1 MKENRESRNNTIFKT
16 KNEEME
22 EESSISKDK
31 SKTLSED
38 QKKKIKIIRKISRFI
53 DYIILIISLLALFIG
68 IYAFWDTHELME
80 IADSQTYAVY
90 KPDSDD
96 NLTFN
101 QLIEKNPDV
110 IAWIDVYGTNID
122 YPIVQGKDN
131 DEYLNKTVLGKF
143 STTGS
148 IFLDASNKK
157 DFTDYQNILY
167 GHYMAERKMFGDMEL
182 FKKKS
187 FFDSHKYGVIH
198 RLGEKSKGIEFFA
211 FLKTVGT
218 DKEILSI
225 AKKNQEKPDLTDHIY
240 ELSDYSRKLDFG
252 ENENLVVLD
261 TCNLSVT
268 NGRYILIG
276 RLTDKVEENI
286 FKEEKRENKFA
297 KLLKKFYKINILL
310 TLIIIW
316 ILLVL
321 IYLIYDKIS
330 QKRGEESKT
339 NVQ

>member
-1 MKENRESRNNTIFKT
+1 MKENRESKNKTIFNT
-16 KNEEME
+16 KNLEME
-22 EESSISKDK
+22 EKTSISKDK
-31 SKTLSED
+31 SNSLSED
-38 QKKKIKIIRKISRFI
+38 QKKKIRIIRKISRFI
-53 DYIILIISLLALFIG
+53 DYIILLMSMLALLIG

-90 KPDSDD
+90 KPDSED
-96 NLTFN
+96 NLTFKE
-101 QLIEKNPDV
+101 LKEKNPDV
-110 IAWIDVYGTNID
+110 IGWIDVYGTNID

-157 DFTDYQNILY
+157 DFSDFQNILY

-182 FKKKS
+182 FKEKT

-198 RLGEKSKGIEFFA
+198 RLGEKSRGIEFFA

-225 AKKNQEKPDLTDHIY
+225 AKKNQEKPDLIDYIY
-240 ELSDYSRKLDFG
+240 KMSDYSRKLDFG

-261 TCNLSVT
+261 TCDLSVT

-276 RLTDKVEENI
+276 RLTDNVRKNI
-286 FKEEKRENKFA
+286 FKKEIKENKF
-297 KLLKKFYKINILL
+297 KNLFDNFYKIDILL
-310 TLIIIW
+310 FLLIIW

-321 IYLIYDKIS
+321 IYLIYEGLSRK
-330 QKRGEESKT
+330 KGEEFKK
-339 NVQ
+339 NV

>member
-1 MKENRESRNNTIFKT
+1 MKENRESKNKTIFKT

-22 EESSISKDK
+22 KKTSISKDK

-38 QKKKIKIIRKISRFI
+38 QKKKIKTIRKISRFI
-53 DYIILIISLLALFIG
+53 DYIILLMSLLALLIG

-96 NLTFN
+96 NLTFKE
-101 QLIEKNPDV
+101 LKERNPDV
-110 IAWIDVYGTNID
+110 IGWIDVYGTNID

-182 FKKKS
+182 FKEKS

-198 RLGEKSKGIEFFA
+198 RLGEKSRGIEFFA

-225 AKKNQEKPDLTDHIY
+225 AKKNQEKSDLIDHIY
-240 ELSDYSRKLDFG
+240 KMSDYSRKLDFG

-276 RLTDKVEENI
+276 RLTDRVRKNI
-286 FKEEKRENKFA
+286 FKKEIKENKF
-297 KLLKKFYKINILL
+297 KNLFDNFYKIDILL
-310 TLIIIW
+310 ILLKIW

-321 IYLIYDKIS
+321 IYLIYEGLSRK
-330 QKRGEESKT
+330 KGEEFKQ
-339 NVQ
+339 NV

>member
-1 MKENRESRNNTIFKT
+1 MKENKKNTNYKI
-16 KNEEME
+16 KNEEVE
-22 EESSISKDK
+22 EKSSISKDK
-31 SKTLSED
+31 SNILSKY
-38 QKKKIKIIRKISRFI
+38 QRKKILAIRNISRFL
-53 DYIILIISLLALFIG
+53 DYIVLIISLLALFIG
-68 IYAFWDTHELME
+68 SYAFWDTHQVME
-80 IADSQTYAVY
+80 VADSETYAMY

-96 NLTFN
+96 NLTFD
-101 QLIEKNPDV
+101 QIRAKNPDV
-110 IAWIDVYGTNID
+110 LGWIDIYGTNID

-131 DEYLNKTVLGKF
+131 EEYLNKTVLGKF
-143 STTGS
+143 STSGS

-157 DFTDYQNILY
+157 DFSDFQNILY

-182 FKKKS
+182 FKDRE
-187 FFDSHKYGVIH
+187 FFNTHKYGVIH
-198 RLGEKSKGIEFFA
+198 RVSKKSKGIEFFA

-218 DKEILSI
+218 DDKILSI
-225 AKKNQEKPDLTDHIY
+225 SKNSQEKPDLIDHIY
-240 ELSDYSRKLDFG
+240 KNADYSRKLDFG
-252 ENENLVVLD
+252 ENENLIVLD
-261 TCNLSVT
+261 TCDLSVT

-286 FKEEKRENKFA
+286 YKEEKKENKFA

-321 IYLIYDKIS
+321 IYLIYDRIS
-330 QKRGEESKT
+330 RKKGEESKT

>member
-1 MKENRESRNNTIFKT
+1 MKENNENTNSKI

-22 EESSISKDK
+22 EKSSVSKDK
-31 SKTLSED
+31 SNTLSKD
-38 QKKKIKIIRKISRFI
+38 QRKKLLIIRNISRFL
-53 DYIILIISLLALFIG
+53 DYIVLIISLLALFIG
-68 IYAFWDTHELME
+68 IYAFWDTHQVME
-80 IADSQTYAVY
+80 VADSETYSMY
-90 KPDSDD
+90 KPNSEDD
-96 NLTFN
+96 LTFD
-101 QLIEKNPDV
+101 QIRAKNPDV
-110 IAWIDVYGTNID
+110 LGWIDLYGTNID

-131 DEYLNKTVLGKF
+131 EEYLNKTVLGKF

-157 DFTDYQNILY
+157 DFSDFQNILY

-182 FKKKS
+182 FKDRE
-187 FFDSHKYGVIH
+187 FFNTHKYGVIH
-198 RLGEKSKGIEFFA
+198 RVNKKSKGIEFFA

-218 DKEILSI
+218 DDKILSI
-225 AKKNQEKPDLTDHIY
+225 SKNSLEKPDLINHIY
-240 ELSDYSRKLDFG
+240 ENADYSRKLDFG
-252 ENENLVVLD
+252 ENENLVILD
-261 TCNLSVT
+261 TCDLSVT

-286 FKEEKRENKFA
+286 FKEEKKVNKFA

-321 IYLIYDKIS
+321 IYLIYDRIS
-330 QKRGEESKT
+330 RKKGEESKT

>member
-1 MKENRESRNNTIFKT
+1 MKENRESKNKTIFKT

-22 EESSISKDK
+22 EKTSISKDK

-38 QKKKIKIIRKISRFI
+38 QKKKIKTIRKISRFI
-53 DYIILIISLLALFIG
+53 DYIILLMSLLALLIG

-96 NLTFN
+96 NLTFKE
-101 QLIEKNPDV
+101 LKERNPDV
-110 IAWIDVYGTNID
+110 IGWIDVYGTNID

-182 FKKKS
+182 FKEKS

-198 RLGEKSKGIEFFA
+198 RLGEKSRGIEFFA

-225 AKKNQEKPDLTDHIY
+225 AKKNQEKSDLIDHIY
-240 ELSDYSRKLDFG
+240 KMSDYSRKLDFG

-276 RLTDKVEENI
+276 RLTDRVRKNI
-286 FKEEKRENKFA
+286 FKKEIKENKF
-297 KLLKKFYKINILL
+297 KNLFDNFYKIDILL
-310 TLIIIW
+310 ILLKIW

-321 IYLIYDKIS
+321 IYLIYEGLSRK
-330 QKRGEESKT
+330 KGEEFKQ
-339 NVQ
+339 NV

>member
-1 MKENRESRNNTIFKT
+1 MKENRETKTIFKT

-22 EESSISKDK
+22 EKTSISKDK
-31 SKTLSED
+31 SKTLSEE
-38 QKKKIKIIRKISRFI
+38 QKKKIKTIRKISRFI
-53 DYIILIISLLALFIG
+53 DYIILLMSLLALLIG
-68 IYAFWDTHELME
+68 IYALWDTHELME

-96 NLTFN
+96 NLTFKE
-101 QLIEKNPDV
+101 LKERNPDV
-110 IAWIDVYGTNID
+110 IGWIDVYGTNID

-182 FKKKS
+182 FKEKS

-198 RLGEKSKGIEFFA
+198 RLGEKSRGIEFFA

-218 DKEILSI
+218 DKEILSV
-225 AKKNQEKPDLTDHIY
+225 AKKNQEKTDLIDYIY
-240 ELSDYSRKLDFG
+240 KMSDYSRKLDFG

-276 RLTDKVEENI
+276 RLTDRVRKNI
-286 FKEEKRENKFA
+286 FKKEIKENKF
-297 KLLKKFYKINILL
+297 KNLFDNFYKIDILL
-310 TLIIIW
+310 ILLIIW

-321 IYLIYDKIS
+321 IYLIYEGLRRK
-330 QKRGEESKT
+330 KGEEFKQ
-339 NVQ
+339 NV

>member
-1 MKENRESRNNTIFKT
+1 MKENRESKNKTIFKT

-22 EESSISKDK
+22 EKTSISKDK

-38 QKKKIKIIRKISRFI
+38 QKKKIKTIRKISRFI
-53 DYIILIISLLALFIG
+53 DYIILLMSLLALLIG

-96 NLTFN
+96 NLTFKE
-101 QLIEKNPDV
+101 LKERNPDV
-110 IAWIDVYGTNID
+110 IGWIDVYGTNID

-157 DFTDYQNILY
+157 DFSDFQNILY

-182 FKKKS
+182 FKEKS

-198 RLGEKSKGIEFFA
+198 RLGEKSRGIEFFA

-218 DKEILSI
+218 DKEILSV
-225 AKKNQEKPDLTDHIY
+225 AKKNQEKPDLIDHIY
-240 ELSDYSRKLDFG
+240 KASDYSRKLDFG

-276 RLTDKVEENI
+276 RLTDRVRKNI
-286 FKEEKRENKFA
+286 FKKEIKENKF
-297 KLLKKFYKINILL
+297 KNLFDNFYKIDILL
-310 TLIIIW
+310 ILLIIW

-321 IYLIYDKIS
+321 IYLIYEGLSRK
-330 QKRGEESKT
+330 KGEEFKR
-339 NVQ
+339 NV

>member
-1 MKENRESRNNTIFKT
+1 MKENRESKNKTIFKT

-22 EESSISKDK
+22 EKTSISKDK
-31 SKTLSED
+31 SKTLSEE
-38 QKKKIKIIRKISRFI
+38 QKKKIKTIRKISRFI
-53 DYIILIISLLALFIG
+53 DYIILLMSLLALLIG

-90 KPDSDD
+90 KPDSEDD
-96 NLTFN
+96 LTFKE
-101 QLIEKNPDV
+101 LKEKNPDV
-110 IAWIDVYGTNID
+110 IGWIDVYGTNID

-182 FKKKS
+182 FKEKS

-198 RLGEKSKGIEFFA
+198 RLGEKSRGIEFFA

-225 AKKNQEKPDLTDHIY
+225 AKKNQEKPDLIDYIY
-240 ELSDYSRKLDFG
+240 KASDYSRKLDFG

-276 RLTDKVEENI
+276 RLTDRVRKNI
-286 FKEEKRENKFA
+286 FKKEIKENKF
-297 KLLKKFYKINILL
+297 KNLFDNFYKIDILL
-310 TLIIIW
+310 ILLIIW

-321 IYLIYDKIS
+321 IYLIYEGLRRK
-330 QKRGEESKT
+330 KGEEFKQ
-339 NVQ
+339 NV